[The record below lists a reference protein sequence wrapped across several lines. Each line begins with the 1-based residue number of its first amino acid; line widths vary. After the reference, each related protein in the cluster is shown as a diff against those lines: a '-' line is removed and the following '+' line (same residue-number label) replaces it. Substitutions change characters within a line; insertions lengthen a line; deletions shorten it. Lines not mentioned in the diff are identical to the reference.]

1 MARDA
6 ASALVGDVVVVVDL
20 GGCLAGKGP
29 KNSPGVLDEVP
40 SKGDRGGEEQGVPG
54 S

>member
-6 ASALVGDVVVVVDL
+6 ASTLVGDVVVVVDL